1 MKNKHLIPP
10 SVIDI
15 VDKYNSPL
23 AQQNEK
29 MNYILRLEAIRD
41 FCEEVLKKNDQQ
53 NFLYVKK
60 KNYR

>member
-10 SVIDI
+10 SVLDI

-23 AQQNEK
+23 AQENEK

>member
-10 SVIDI
+10 SVLDI
-15 VDKYNSPL
+15 VDRYNSPL

-41 FCEEVLKKNDQQ
+41 FCEDTLRKDKEQT
-53 NFLYVKK
+53 FLQVKK
-60 KNYR
+60 KNFR